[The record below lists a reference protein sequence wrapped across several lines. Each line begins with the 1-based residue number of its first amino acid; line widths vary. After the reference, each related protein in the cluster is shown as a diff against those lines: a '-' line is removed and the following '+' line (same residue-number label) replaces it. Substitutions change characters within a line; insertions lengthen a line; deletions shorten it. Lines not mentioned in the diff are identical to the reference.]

1 MRGSSNGKLENRE
14 ALLPFP
20 KVHFQY
26 KIITKL
32 IFVCSLTQTRYILF
46 KPMTPIS
53 FLCYALFLLYS
64 NWKTSKTYAL
74 HTLDGPQWYN
84 KIGISFDLSIGFIS
98 HALQYSI
105 LNDNIASPMCKNVF
119 YDVKQYHQRNSKI
132 TTFISTFD
140 TL

>member
-1 MRGSSNGKLENRE
+1 MRYTLRHKFLDESVSLLNEENIRKRRMRGSSNGKLENRE

-64 NWKTSKTYAL
+64 NWKTSKTYAF

-98 HALQYSI
+98 HAL
-105 LNDNIASPMCKNVF
+105 
-119 YDVKQYHQRNSKI
+119 
-132 TTFISTFD
+132 
-140 TL
+140 

>member
-1 MRGSSNGKLENRE
+1 MRTMRYTLRHKFLDESVSLLNEENIWKRRMRGSSNGKLENRE

-46 KPMTPIS
+46 EPMTPIS
-53 FLCYALFLLYS
+53 FLCFALFLLYS

-98 HALQYSI
+98 QAL
-105 LNDNIASPMCKNVF
+105 
-119 YDVKQYHQRNSKI
+119 
-132 TTFISTFD
+132 
-140 TL
+140 

>member
-1 MRGSSNGKLENRE
+1 MRTMRYTLRHKFLDESVSLLNEENIWKRRMRGSSNGKLENRE

-32 IFVCSLTQTRYILF
+32 IFVCSLTQTQYILF
-46 KPMTPIS
+46 KPMTPIR

-98 HALQYSI
+98 QAL
-105 LNDNIASPMCKNVF
+105 
-119 YDVKQYHQRNSKI
+119 
-132 TTFISTFD
+132 
-140 TL
+140 

>member
-1 MRGSSNGKLENRE
+1 MRTMRYTLRHKFLDESVSLLNEENIWKRRMRGSSNGKLENRE

-32 IFVCSLTQTRYILF
+32 IFVCSLTQTQYILF
-46 KPMTPIS
+46 KPMTPIR

-64 NWKTSKTYAL
+64 NWTTSKTYAL
-74 HTLDGPQWYN
+74 HTLDGPQWDN

-98 HALQYSI
+98 QAL
-105 LNDNIASPMCKNVF
+105 
-119 YDVKQYHQRNSKI
+119 
-132 TTFISTFD
+132 
-140 TL
+140 